1 MVNAYLNASI
11 SHNSND
17 WLMWVTIESERTKK
31 GPSLEKRC
39 WSKTQFYRF
48 EVQILASKEKS
59 ESVLQPRHCS
69 VFNPYLGF

>member
-31 GPSLEKRC
+31 GPSL
-39 WSKTQFYRF
+39 
-48 EVQILASKEKS
+48 
-59 ESVLQPRHCS
+59 
-69 VFNPYLGF
+69 